1 MYHLPYLLEGLFGE
15 RQVRNGTYVIIVT
28 VTSYLLGLFGGRQV
42 WCGTY
47 VINSSYLLEGLFGE
61 RQVRYSTY
69 VINVPTCYL
78 LEASTQV
85 YDVGTKQ
92 DISKEAKRFSK

>member
-1 MYHLPYLLEGLFGE
+1 MFSKTTIFIRIECKQNARGQQLLDPRLYLGPDVFY
-15 RQVRNGTYVIIVT
+15 RYGT
-28 VTSYLLGLFGGRQV
+28 G
-42 WCGTY
+42 
-47 VINSSYLLEGLFGE
+47 
-61 RQVRYSTY
+61 TY